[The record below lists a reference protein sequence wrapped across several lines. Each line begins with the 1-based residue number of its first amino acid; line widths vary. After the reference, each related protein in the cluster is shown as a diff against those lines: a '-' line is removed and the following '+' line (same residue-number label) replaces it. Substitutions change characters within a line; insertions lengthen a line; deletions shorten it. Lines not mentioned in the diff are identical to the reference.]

1 MAGMN
6 VNSVMN
12 AYQSQAEY
20 GKAKTTQVKEK
31 DIEKAYTKKA
41 SLGKTVG
48 EPKLSEKAEKYY
60 NQLKKKFGQYDFI
73 LVSSAEK
80 ENARANAGKYANNLK
95 TVVLIDEEKIEKM
108 ATDEKFRKQYEG
120 ILSGATNQINQI
132 KATAEKSGAALQGV
146 VMQVNDNGTTSFFAA
161 LKKSSDAQRAMIEK
175 KTALKRAEKKEAEKK
190 EAKEARDERIE
201 KSKAEKADEMSSNE
215 AEAGQRTDGVSN
227 ESSVTGKGSDDIV
240 VIMADSFEE
249 LIKKIEEYQFNERSN
264 SVQTESEKLVGQ
276 NIDFRG

>member
-1 MAGMN
+1 MAGMS
-6 VNSVMN
+6 VSSVMS
-12 AYQSQAEY
+12 AYQTQAEY
-20 GKAKTTQVKEK
+20 GKAKTAEVKEK
-31 DIEKAYTKKA
+31 DIDKVYAKKA

-132 KATAEKSGAALQGV
+132 KATAEKSGASLQGV
-146 VMQVNDNGTTSFFAA
+146 VMQVNDNDTTSFFAA
-161 LKKSSDAQRAMIEK
+161 LKKSTDAQRAMIEK
-175 KTALKRAEKKEAEKK
+175 KTARKKAEKKAAEKKEE
-190 EAKEARDERIE
+190 KEAREERIE
-201 KSKAEKADEMSSNE
+201 KSKAEKSDEMSRKA
-215 AEAGQRTDGVSN
+215 AEVEQNADGVSN
-227 ESSVTGKGSDDIV
+227 NSSVTGQSSDDIV